1 MDPQLGERVEGRAAG
16 QDPYGSGLALAGSGT
31 DKPVRLKQGD
41 ADGPPAGVGAERN
54 RGEHVGLAGLEQG
67 PRRGLGL
74 GDVVETDPQ
83 LQAPG
88 VLAWHWRWPGSRQ
101 GTAQAR
107 GQRLTA
113 GEHLGRGDAVRQV
126 ELHTPAGAVAMHV
139 GDERDPP
146 AVLHGL
152 VDFADADAGQRAG
165 DDLRRWRLVPRRD
178 DRGPDNRLVVGPA
191 VADHDY
197 ENLQGEDNPGLP
209 G

>member
-113 GEHLGRGDAVRQV
+113 GGHLGGAAGREPDGGRRKPEASDSRRASTWVAV
-126 ELHTPAGAVAMHV
+126 TPCGRSSCTPQP
-139 GDERDPP
+139 GPSRCTSETNGIRPP
-146 AVLHGL
+146 SFMALL
-152 VDFADADAGQRAG
+152 I
-165 DDLRRWRLVPRRD
+165 LPMP
-178 DRGPDNRLVVGPA
+178 DR
-191 VADHDY
+191 
-197 ENLQGEDNPGLP
+197 
-209 G
+209 